1 MSEGSESSS
10 GMELYHYTTAAGLQG
25 ILQKDGIHLWLTRY
39 DCLND
44 PEEGKH
50 ALKFCYE
57 VGDQLAAEGNI
68 DPELWEIVRKLME
81 VGTYL
86 PGSTPYVCCFSKNPD
101 SLPMWR
107 YYGKKDGK
115 IGYNIGINDKF
126 LFVPQS
132 NLKTSKLLSLFEN
145 LNSIGSFYEVIYDDG
160 EKKEKIREEF
170 IQLNHYFIEQR
181 EKIAPENL
189 HNFIASSSLFFRSYM
204 TGYQAC
210 FKDHHFANEEEVR
223 LVVFIPDNDDKIK
236 IKHRVQDGYLV
247 PYVELVIPKEQ
258 FDFLGITVSPLA
270 EQELAEST
278 TRSFLRSV
286 GYPCEDEEGKSLIRR
301 SNIPL
306 RF

>member
-1 MSEGSESSS
+1 MSEGSKSSS
-10 GMELYHYTTAAGLQG
+10 EMELYHYTTAAGLQG
-25 ILQKDGIHLWLTRY
+25 ILQKDGIKLWFTRY
-39 DCLND
+39 DCFND
-44 PEEGKH
+44 AEEGKQ
-50 ALKFCYE
+50 ALTLYRE
-57 VGDQLAAEGNI
+57 VGDTLVKEKNL
-68 DPELWEIVRKLME
+68 PEEFWEAIRDIEIGKTL
-81 VGTYL
+81 
-86 PGSTPYVCCFSKNPD
+86 TPYVCCFSKNHD

-132 NLKTSKLLSLFEN
+132 NLKTSKLLSLFKN
-145 LNSIGSFYEVIYDDG
+145 LNSIGFFYEVIYDDG

-204 TGYQAC
+204 AGYQAC

-223 LVVFIPDNDDKIK
+223 LVVLIPDNDDKIK

-258 FDFLGITVSPLA
+258 FDFLGITISPLA